1 MILYFT
7 GTGNSK
13 YCADFLAHR
22 LGDEICDLSGR
33 IKAKSYEPFES
44 EKPYVICVPTYA
56 WRIPAVVTDFLG
68 KTELRGCKDVY
79 FVMTCGGEIGKAEK
93 YNKALC
99 DSIGKAYKGTFKV
112 KMAENYLAMFDV
124 TDEKREEELMA
135 DADKALAGL
144 AALISEKAE
153 LPTVREGAIGIVL
166 SGIVNEMFNKYYLTD
181 KKFYVKDSCISCGI
195 CEKRCPLGNIELK
208 DGRPLWKGNC
218 TQCMACISY
227 CPKEAIEYGKKS
239 EGKRRYR
246 CRKFIGE

>member
-13 YCADFLAHR
+13 YCADFLGHR
-22 LGDEICDLSGR
+22 LGDEACDLSER
-33 IKAKSYEPFES
+33 IKKKDFTPFES
-44 EKPYVICVPTYA
+44 EKSYIICVPTYA
-56 WRIPAVVTDFLG
+56 WRAPRVVTDFLV
-68 KTELRGCKDVY
+68 KTELKGSKDVY

-99 DSIGKAYKGTFKV
+99 YSLGKTYKGTVKV

-135 DADKALAGL
+135 EADKELENAVR
-144 AALISEKAE
+144 LIMKNEN
-153 LPTVREGAIGIVL
+153 LPAVKEGAIGNLL

-181 KKFYVKDSCISCGI
+181 KKFYVKDSCVSCGL
-195 CEKRCPLGNIELK
+195 CEKKCPLGNIEVK
-208 DGRPLWKGNC
+208 DGKPLWLGSC

-246 CRKFIGE
+246 CRKYKGE